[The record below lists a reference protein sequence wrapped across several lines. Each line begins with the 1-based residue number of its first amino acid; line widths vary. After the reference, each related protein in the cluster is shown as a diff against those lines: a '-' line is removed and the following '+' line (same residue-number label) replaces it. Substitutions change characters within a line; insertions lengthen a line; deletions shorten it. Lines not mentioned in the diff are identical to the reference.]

1 MNLPRIKRDE
11 PEHYDPDGIDGPRA
25 GGMQR
30 ITLERSVRAVCLGC
44 GLVTDNTGGAA
55 SHARSTRHAVRVA
68 YSTTFVFAPA
78 ERLTQILGGASG

>member
-1 MNLPRIKRDE
+1 MSLPRIERDG
-11 PEHYDPDGIDGPRA
+11 PERYDPEGIDGPRA

-55 SHARSTRHAVRVA
+55 SHARSRRHAVRVEYA
-68 YSTTFVFAPA
+68 TTFVFAPA
-78 ERLTQILGGASG
+78 DRVTQMLGGGQG